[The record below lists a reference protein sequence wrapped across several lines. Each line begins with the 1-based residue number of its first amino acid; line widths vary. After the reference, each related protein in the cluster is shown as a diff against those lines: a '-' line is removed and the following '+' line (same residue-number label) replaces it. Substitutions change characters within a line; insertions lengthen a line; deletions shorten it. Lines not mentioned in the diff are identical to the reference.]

1 MKKLLLK
8 SMLLLC
14 ALVVGSLNGWAQSP
28 LWSENFS
35 SYSANDV
42 PSGGTY
48 SYSCTNGAGTS
59 AGTTKVMNENTGGGT
74 APELMV
80 GKKGSGT
87 GAAGGSFTAVVPLD
101 KVEGA
106 ITLKY
111 KQNANGLKVTMT
123 AGAVSNDQTRS
134 NKAEQT
140 LTLSGITTSM
150 TSVTIV
156 FEATTT
162 NNVRLDDIVL
172 TSSSVE
178 SPTILPAAGAV
189 NAGSTITITQASADE
204 IRYTLDGTDPTKNTG
219 TVYSDPITINTAT
232 TIKAIAI
239 IGDNV
244 SDVASASYTIN
255 VTAPT
260 FNKSTGTYS
269 IGTMITITSAGNT
282 IYYTTNGDTPTE
294 SSTEYTAPIEL
305 IESITIKAIAVDGY
319 GNKSAVKSV
328 TYTLPLPGQVDI
340 TPNYEF
346 FGKAAQ
352 FSGTTYDKV
361 TGTTTEGITVTFSGN
376 TGNIYAS
383 STAMRV
389 YPSNTIKIDAPEG
402 KVITKIVYTQSN
414 ETEDN
419 MTSSPNTYTTTTHTW
434 TGNASS
440 VTFTRSSGS
449 SYLQFTK
456 ISVVLASKVSITSAQ
471 YATFCDDIA
480 RDFSASGITVY
491 AATASATSVAFDEVT
506 DGVVPANTGVVLYSA
521 SVLNDVAIPATT
533 KTATYD
539 FSANEMVGVNSQTT
553 IALDGGSGKT
563 NYILANGGSGVGFYK
578 AAVGG
583 AKLAAHKAY
592 LSTATASA
600 SRDFLGFNE
609 GTTGVNEVKTQKVDG
624 EYYNLAGQRVAQP
637 TKGLYIVNGKKVIMK

>member
-14 ALVVGSLNGWAQSP
+14 ALVVGSMNGWAQSP

-35 SYSANDV
+35 SYSANDI

-48 SYSCTNGAGTS
+48 SYTCTNGAGTS

-101 KVEGA
+101 NVEGA

-162 NNVRLDDIVL
+162 SNVRLDDIVL

-178 SPTILPAAGAV
+178 SPTISPAAGAV
-189 NAGSTITITQASADE
+189 DAVTTITLTQESADQ
-204 IRYTLDGTDPTKNTG
+204 IRYTLDGTDPTKTTG
-219 TVYSDPITINTAT
+219 TVYSGSITINTAT

-328 TYTLPLPGQVDI
+328 TYTVPLPGQVDI

-361 TGTTTEGITVTFSGN
+361 TGTTTEGITITFNGN

-389 YPSNTIKIDAPEG
+389 YPKNTIKIDAPDG
-402 KVITKIVYTQSN
+402 KVITKVVFTQSGG
-414 ETEDN
+414 TTDD
-419 MTSSPNTYTTTTHTW
+419 MTSLPDTYTTGTHTW
-434 TGNASS
+434 SGNASS
-440 VTFTRSSGS
+440 VTFTRPSTGS
-449 SYLQFTK
+449 SYLQFTT
-456 ISVVLASKVSITSAQ
+456 ISVFLAAKVSITSAQ

-480 RDFSASGITVY
+480 HDFSASGITVY
-491 AATASATSVAFDEVT
+491 AATASATSVTFNE
-506 DGVVPANTGVVLYSA
+506 VVPANTGVVLYSA

-624 EYYNLAGQRVAQP
+624 EYFNLAGQRVAQP